1 MSQVF
6 SDNIL
11 YYSPGSVFSNI
22 AILLLCEKGIQDQ
35 FEFRPLQMGVD
46 NIAPWYIQLNP
57 KGQVPTLIHSGKA
70 IPDSL
75 NIARH
80 IDECFGISPVL
91 STRDTNVLSIV
102 ERWRQ
107 VRVLSLVAGKKTETQ
122 DVNALEDTL
131 RESRQNL
138 IQNIKE
144 HPELEE
150 QYKVRLIIHDD
161 RTKIL
166 IDYDTHLLQKARLV
180 SLFDELEFNLQE
192 NNGHLLPNKTRSVA
206 DIYVTGILY
215 WLISKFDKDILK
227 DTPIIRS
234 YYLKQSSRPSFIR
247 AFV

>member
-11 YYSPGSVFSNI
+11 YYNPGSVFSNI

-46 NIAPWYIQLNP
+46 NIAPWYIQMNP
-57 KGQVPTLIHSGKA
+57 KGQVPTLVHAGKA

-91 STRDTNVLSIV
+91 STRDANVLSIV
-102 ERWRQ
+102 EKWRQ
-107 VRVLSLVAGKKTETQ
+107 VRVLSLVAGKKTATQ
-122 DVNALEDTL
+122 DVGALKGTL
-131 RESRQNL
+131 QESRQTV
-138 IQNIKE
+138 IRNIEE

-150 QYKVRLIIHDD
+150 QYKIRLSIHDD

-166 IDYDTHLLQKARLV
+166 IDHDTYLLHKASLA
-180 SLFDELEFNLQE
+180 SLFNELEFNLQE
-192 NNGHLLPNKTRSVA
+192 NNGHLLSNKIRSVA

-215 WLISKFDKDILK
+215 WLISKLDKDTLK
-227 DTPIIRS
+227 DRPIIQS